1 MPSPTTNTL
10 EHQLLN
16 LVSSFKRTLFKCYNS
31 LVNHIA
37 FSTVSKHCS
46 LLKNACYLHSSPH
59 KPSTEDLS
67 RTLLLTVLQD
77 VHALHAAL
85 HIHVCI
91 TEFQNEMHTIILDP
105 FKGCMLDALKQQNN
119 LLNNNLLND
128 LAWVSL
134 CFYELL
140 TIPDSFLIYSILFA
154 ECFL

>member
-1 MPSPTTNTL
+1 M
-10 EHQLLN
+10 
-16 LVSSFKRTLFKCYNS
+16 
-31 LVNHIA
+31 
-37 FSTVSKHCS
+37 
-46 LLKNACYLHSSPH
+46 HSSPH

-77 VHALHAAL
+77 VHALHATL

-105 FKGCMLDALKQQNN
+105 FKGCILDALKQQNN

-140 TIPDSFLIYSILFA
+140 TIPDSFLEFTPF
-154 ECFL
+154 FLQNAFYEFIIF